1 VFLPIITSQRM
12 EYSTTFAAGTLLH
25 DEASRIIAA
34 AEKEGTLSAVDPSVL
49 DINSKSG
56 RERRF
61 REVERRLEN
70 IDQNIWS
77 DFQQRTQAEQRV
89 VLYYACMK
97 TYTLVADIHV
107 NAVLP
112 AWRSIT
118 QELHRADI
126 QRFLDEQVTAH
137 PEIDEWSESTH
148 DKVQQVVRKMLRQVG
163 LLDGDRLQRLQ
174 LPRSF
179 WVRFVRAG
187 DVWFLEAMFL
197 SEEER
202 AQVVDLVRTT

>member
-1 VFLPIITSQRM
+1 
-12 EYSTTFAAGTLLH
+12 
-25 DEASRIIAA
+25 
-34 AEKEGTLSAVDPSVL
+34 
-49 DINSKSG
+49 
-56 RERRF
+56 
-61 REVERRLEN
+61 VERRLEN
-70 IDQNIWS
+70 VGRDIWS

-97 TYTLVADIHV
+97 TYALVADIHM

-118 QELHRADI
+118 QELHRSDI

-137 PEIDEWSESTH
+137 PEIDDWSETTH

-179 WVRFVRAG
+179 WARFVRAG

-202 AQVVDLVRTT
+202 SAVVDLVRKT

>member
-1 VFLPIITSQRM
+1 M

-25 DEASRIIAA
+25 EEASRIIAA
-34 AEKEGTLSAVDPSVL
+34 ADQKGALSDVEPSVL
-49 DINSKSG
+49 DINTKSG

-70 IDQNIWS
+70 VDRAIWA
-77 DFQQRTQAEQRV
+77 DFQQRSQAEQRV

-97 TYTLVADIHV
+97 TYTLVADIHM

-118 QELHRADI
+118 QELHRSDI
-126 QRFLDEQVTAH
+126 QRFLDDQATAH
-137 PEIDEWSESTH
+137 PEIDDWSESTH

-179 WVRFVRAG
+179 WTRFVRAG

-197 SEEER
+197 GEEER
-202 AQVVDLVRTT
+202 AAVVNRVRKT

>member
-1 VFLPIITSQRM
+1 M

-25 DEASRIIAA
+25 DEASRIIA
-34 AEKEGTLSAVDPSVL
+34 EVERESTLSDVDPSVL
-49 DINSKSG
+49 DINTKSG

-70 IDQNIWS
+70 VDRDVWA
-77 DFQQRTQAEQRV
+77 DFLQRTQAEQRV

-97 TYTLVADIHV
+97 TYSLVTDIHM

-118 QELHRADI
+118 QELHRSDI
-126 QRFLDEQVTAH
+126 QRFLDDQVATH
-137 PEIDEWSESTH
+137 PEIDNWSESTH
-148 DKVQQVVRKMLRQVG
+148 AKVQQVVRKMLRQVG
-163 LLDGDRLQRLQ
+163 LLDEDRLQRLQ
-174 LPRSF
+174 LPRAF
-179 WVRFVRAG
+179 WKRFVRAG
-187 DVWFLEAMFL
+187 DAWFLEAMFL

-202 AQVVDLVRTT
+202 AAVVDLVRER

>member
-1 VFLPIITSQRM
+1 M

-34 AEKEGTLSAVDPSVL
+34 AEREGTLSDVDPSVL

-77 DFQQRTQAEQRV
+77 DFQQRSQAEQQV

-97 TYTLVADIHV
+97 TYALVADIHM